1 MHKDLSI
8 ILFNQKKFLQ
18 IAAVLI
24 NAVAATTRKQNI
36 LLKKSLVY
44 LKFHH
49 VLIDKLVFHALAL
62 PSLQPASC
70 CVINVIYFEIFFH

>member
-8 ILFNQKKFLQ
+8 ILFNKKKLLQ
-18 IAAVLI
+18 IAAVLF
-24 NAVAATTRKQNI
+24 NAAATARKQNI
-36 LLKKSLVY
+36 LLKKFM
-44 LKFHH
+44 KFHH

-62 PSLQPASC
+62 PPLQPASC